1 MGKRSLE
8 DMIDA
13 EKMASN
19 GDAMVRFGV
28 LYFFIVIARVQ
39 TRGKIMEAVSRQV
52 FFFNF
57 LVGYRPA
64 TSNNNA
70 YKRFS
75 LDTNESSVSLLE

>member
-28 LYFFIVIARVQ
+28 LFFFKVIARVQ
-39 TRGKIMEAVSRQV
+39 TGGKNMEAVSRQV
-52 FFFNF
+52 FFF
-57 LVGYRPA
+57 
-64 TSNNNA
+64 
-70 YKRFS
+70 
-75 LDTNESSVSLLE
+75 